1 MIRRKEEEV
10 LGGQNWHADAA
21 LRHRA
26 DRLGDAEVDLMTT
39 MARKPS

>member
-10 LGGQNWHADAA
+10 LGGQNWHDADAA

-26 DRLGDAEVDLMTT
+26 DRLGDA
-39 MARKPS
+39 